1 MTDEKNVAPLDSMQQ
16 ELCDMWEIDNQTKN
30 VFYYDESNNCRK
42 FWVDDSKQQFNMD
55 YTADFVLAGLVKKKE
70 TLTVDVS
77 LETFRK
83 PLKLQ
88 GNVEEIKFSKL
99 YAKGDFLQCVKE
111 SGKSVLPF
119 LINLHILQFYRII
132 ISHQYSRTCI

>member
-1 MTDEKNVAPLDSMQQ
+1 MISCLA
-16 ELCDMWEIDNQTKN
+16 
-30 VFYYDESNNCRK
+30 ESRFPIKRN
-42 FWVDDSKQQFNMD
+42 S
-55 YTADFVLAGLVKKKE
+55 DFHTPDRRWISTRIIQYGLYSRFCAGRVGKKKKE